1 MMDLACLVIGGVL
14 GVALR
19 FGGDEIVE
27 YVFRNLDGWLLLFGC
42 VILANYL
49 AGSYRIQYTFSR
61 FNLLVTWAFSLVFA
75 LLIISIFSY
84 TWFHMVLGRG
94 VLALTIGIYSF
105 LSLGLKLLVYR
116 SLFRSDLLLC
126 RTVIIGTGERAQA
139 VQKTLEHAYV
149 LPVHKVIAFIDIGQ
163 RSDEERRSG
172 GFIDGAAIVTSSLEG
187 LNEIIRS
194 LGVALIVVGLEDL
207 STVPRLYPHLKRLRF
222 EGAEVVMP
230 LDMAEIYSGKTPL
243 DLINEEEMMHATL
256 ECRLPAGRRLKRF
269 VDVAIAIVA
278 LILLAPVML
287 LVAMVVRLSEP
298 TGPVFYCQQRV
309 GLFGRLFSIMKFRTM
324 RVDAESESGAV
335 WAMKG
340 DPRITPVGRFLRMTR
355 LDELPQIFNVLRGEM
370 SIVGPRPE
378 RPEFVEQLSKEISW
392 YEERE
397 NVLPGITGWAQ
408 IRYPYGSSVED
419 SRRKLEYDL
428 FYMKH
433 MSMSLDLQIILRT
446 LRIVLLGMERTL

>member
-1 MMDLACLVIGGVL
+1 MTDLACLVIGGVL

-256 ECRLPAGRRLKRF
+256 ECRLQRA
-269 VDVAIAIVA
+269 DVSSG
-278 LILLAPVML
+278 LLMWQS
-287 LVAMVVRLSEP
+287 R
-298 TGPVFYCQQRV
+298 
-309 GLFGRLFSIMKFRTM
+309 
-324 RVDAESESGAV
+324 
-335 WAMKG
+335 
-340 DPRITPVGRFLRMTR
+340 
-355 LDELPQIFNVLRGEM
+355 
-370 SIVGPRPE
+370 
-378 RPEFVEQLSKEISW
+378 
-392 YEERE
+392 
-397 NVLPGITGWAQ
+397 
-408 IRYPYGSSVED
+408 SSR
-419 SRRKLEYDL
+419 SSCSHRSCYW
-428 FYMKH
+428 
-433 MSMSLDLQIILRT
+433 
-446 LRIVLLGMERTL
+446 